1 MSWLGSKRL
10 SLTWV
15 RSERAGRALLK
26 AGVDL
31 SQGPIGRHLVNL
43 TVPMFL
49 GISSMIVASMVDT
62 IYVGWLGTLELAAVS
77 FSFPIVMAMATISMG
92 IGIGAASIIARVVGS
107 GDSERV
113 RRLATDGL
121 FLVAVLVVVLSIVCI
136 SFLDPLFSLLG
147 AQEEILPLAK
157 AYMEVWLLGLPAF
170 ALPMVATNIMR
181 AVGNAKLPGIIMS
194 AGAGMQIVL
203 GPILIFGI
211 PGHWEG
217 WGIVGA
223 AWSFV
228 ISRSLAFVYT
238 AFVLRRMKL
247 LTAKVEA
254 WEVHRDSWHEILKIG
269 VPSMMTNL
277 IGPVSMAIVVAMLAD
292 YGHQVVAGFGVAFR
306 IESLATMVVMSV
318 SASTGPFVGQNWG
331 AGAHERIYRAQSLGF
346 RFSHGYSLLAFALL
360 AGFGRYLVGLIID
373 DQVVVD
379 ATYAY
384 LLIVPASYGFL
395 GVGAVAASTFIALGK
410 PMPTLVLSLVR
421 MLVLFVPLAVLLEVG
436 LGSWGIYAAIAV
448 CNLVLGVWSVM
459 WVRAML
465 RREIERHSVLAAA

>member
-1 MSWLGSKRL
+1 M
-10 SLTWV
+10 
-15 RSERAGRALLK
+15 K

-31 SQGPIGRHLVNL
+31 SQGAIGRHLVNL

-62 IYVGWLGTLELAAVS
+62 IYVGWIGTLELAAVG
-77 FSFPIVMAMATISMG
+77 FAFPIVMAMATVSMG

-107 GDSERV
+107 GDEERV

-121 FLVAVLVVVLSIVCI
+121 FLVAVLVVAASVLCI
-136 SFLDPLFSLLG
+136 MFLEPLFALLG
-147 AQEEILPLAK
+147 AREDILPLAK
-157 AYMEVWLLGLPAF
+157 AYMEIWLLGLPAF

-181 AVGNAKLPGIIMS
+181 AVGNAKLPGVIMA
-194 AGAGMQIVL
+194 AGAGLQIVL
-203 GPILIFGI
+203 GPLLIFGI
-211 PGHWEG
+211 PGHWQG
-217 WGIVGA
+217 WGLEGA

-228 ISRSLAFVYT
+228 ISRSAAFVYT
-238 AFVLRRMKL
+238 ALVLRRMRL
-247 LTAKVEA
+247 LTARVER
-254 WEVHRDSWHEILKIG
+254 WSVHRASWREIMKIG

-306 IESLATMVVMSV
+306 IESLATMIVMSV

-331 AGAHERIYRAQSLGF
+331 AGAHERIFRAQSLGF
-346 RFSHGYSLLAFALL
+346 RFSHAYSLLAFAVL
-360 AGFGRYLVGLIID
+360 AGFGRELVGLIND
-373 DQVVVD
+373 DQGVVD

-410 PMPTLVLSLVR
+410 PMPTLVLSVVR
-421 MLVLFVPLAVLLEVG
+421 MLVLFVPLALLLETG
-436 LGSWGIYAAIAV
+436 FGYWGIYGAISI
-448 CNLVLGVWSVM
+448 CNLVLGIWSVV

-465 RREIERHSVLAAA
+465 RREIERHAVALA